1 MYDLRGENGE
11 TMNACVIEALLCVNL
26 HSMGH
31 SVSRDREANL
41 ERTA

>member
-1 MYDLRGENGE
+1 
-11 TMNACVIEALLCVNL
+11 MNACVIEALLCVNL

-31 SVSRDREANL
+31 SISRDREANP